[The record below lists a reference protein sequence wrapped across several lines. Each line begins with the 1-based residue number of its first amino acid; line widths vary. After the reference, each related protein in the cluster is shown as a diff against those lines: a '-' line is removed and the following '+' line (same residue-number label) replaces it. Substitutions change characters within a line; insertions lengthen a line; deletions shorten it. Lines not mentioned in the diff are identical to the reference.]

1 MNDVF
6 MSDFFG
12 INYEIFEEK
21 GIFDA
26 FLDHDSNFFINILRL
41 KETTTPEF
49 INSYNKINDYYR
61 QIILLLDNADLDTK
75 KDLCYKKALSL
86 FRFSEVNG
94 INLGFSES
102 SSGNGFGQTLTE
114 QVVNN
119 AYYIVKKGC
128 KEPELFH
135 LLQLFEENIGPDRL
149 SDMIAT
155 IILPDIKTYT
165 LRIMEELEINPSK
178 YPNEIFNKE
187 GFIVNKFRNFPIYF
201 LPIEILHELPVAKS
215 WEDVEYAA
223 SQNDA
228 IRREVNAVIGDE
240 WNDWTTVERKAYIR
254 ENVFMNLDAFSRVI
268 DEYRKSNLNIIDLAK
283 DNKYH
288 ALKLWQNIKEQF
300 EFSIN
305 FPSDNLITSLEGA
318 KIAVENFKDWVENN
332 KGWSVI
338 NREPEKVVQRLIH
351 LASKK
356 FLEENNLDLSCEP
369 NEGPGP
375 SDFKISRGN
384 DKTIIELKLSSNNDY
399 LNGYTDQIKRYGEAE
414 KTDNMLY
421 VYIDVGNPRRTGKLL
436 QEYKLNLS
444 HGYTMPIV
452 YVIDAN
458 IQTSASI
465 M

>member
-1 MNDVF
+1 MNNIF
-6 MSDFFG
+6 MSDYFG

-21 GIFDA
+21 GIFDT

-41 KETTTPEF
+41 KNTTTPEF
-49 INSYNKINDYYR
+49 LNSYNNINDYYR
-61 QIILLLDNADLDTK
+61 KIILLLDNADLDTK

-94 INLGFSES
+94 INLGYSET
-102 SSGNGFGQTLTE
+102 SSGNGFGSALAE

-135 LLQLFEENIGPDRL
+135 LLQLFEDNIGPDRL

-155 IILPDIKTYT
+155 IVLPEIKTYT
-165 LRIMEELEINPSK
+165 LRIMKELDINPFN
-178 YPNEIFNKE
+178 YPNETFNKE
-187 GFIVNKFRNFPIYF
+187 GFIINKFRKFPIYF

-228 IRREVNAVIGDE
+228 IRREVNDVIGDE
-240 WNDWTTVERKAYIR
+240 WNDWTTTERKLYIR

-268 DEYRKSNLNIIDLAK
+268 DEYRKSNLNTIDLAK

-288 ALKLWQNIKEQF
+288 ALKLWQIIKEQF
-300 EFSIN
+300 EFSMN
-305 FPSDNLITSLEGA
+305 SSSNKLISSLDGA
-318 KIAVENFKDWVENN
+318 KIVVETFKDWVENN

-338 NREPEKVVQRLIH
+338 NQEPEKVVQRLIH

-356 FLEENNLDLSCEP
+356 FLEDNNLDLSCEP

-399 LNGYTDQIKRYGEAE
+399 LNGYTDQIKRYAEAE

-421 VYIDVGNPRRTGKLL
+421 VYIDVGNPKRTGKLL

-444 HGYTMPIV
+444 HGYLMPIV